1 MEDFLPLFNYLQLF
15 QPISVEDWLLIQ
27 ASLTIR
33 RVNENDELLQKGQTA
48 REMFFVRNGVLRI
61 VKHTDTGNDMTVFFL
76 NENCFCTFIDSFAN
90 NTPIHESLQAS
101 CDTDLII
108 LTKKNLYTLYEKL
121 PYLRELLGHIV
132 QQSLLNKITTRNM
145 FMGQNAS
152 NRYRTFLQHQPDIA
166 LRVSLGDIAS
176 YLGITQQSLS
186 RIRQKISA

>member
-1 MEDFLPLFNYLQLF
+1 
-15 QPISVEDWLLIQ
+15 
-27 ASLTIR
+27 
-33 RVNENDELLQKGQTA
+33 
-48 REMFFVRNGVLRI
+48 
-61 VKHTDTGNDMTVFFL
+61 L